1 MASTPACPSGAT
13 STRAS
18 AMPGVSMP
26 ATRTATASARCTST
40 RSRGSGPC
48 CAPGSARTGASRKT
62 SCRFTSASSS
72 SCTMHAVAAKPSS
85 ARSLPLWSHDSPDQ
99 HPGSQQ
105 EPTTIANI
113 RLTGPVAFYLSGRGT
128 ARGRGGVALGVKV
141 MNGPAVRVVE
151 DAPQTRAAAVQL
163 FQDLGCE
170 VFAAYN
176 GHSALTILEAHP
188 EIQVLFADVR
198 MPGMSGPELAQLAR
212 RLRPDL
218 R

>member
-18 AMPGVSMP
+18 ATDRVNTP

-105 EPTTIANI
+105 EPREFAELDG
-113 RLTGPVAFYLSGRGT
+113 RVQAARRELAEVQGQLAAGGAQLSGQPATAPSSDSTVPAEAPSAPAQAQGEQTGT
-128 ARGRGGVALGVKV
+128 AT
-141 MNGPAVRVVE
+141 
-151 DAPQTRAAAVQL
+151 PQ
-163 FQDLGCE
+163 E
-170 VFAAYN
+170 
-176 GHSALTILEAHP
+176 
-188 EIQVLFADVR
+188 
-198 MPGMSGPELAQLAR
+198 
-212 RLRPDL
+212 
-218 R
+218 